1 MVMGAYGN
9 TCDPRPRFVNP
20 GGVGFLARYESSASI
35 PKHLLWLSLH
45 LDGHDRTMGSGSYGA
60 VTFLTGTG

>member
-9 TCDPRPRFVNP
+9 LCDPRPRFVNP

-45 LDGHDRTMGSGSYGA
+45 LDGHDRTM
-60 VTFLTGTG
+60 